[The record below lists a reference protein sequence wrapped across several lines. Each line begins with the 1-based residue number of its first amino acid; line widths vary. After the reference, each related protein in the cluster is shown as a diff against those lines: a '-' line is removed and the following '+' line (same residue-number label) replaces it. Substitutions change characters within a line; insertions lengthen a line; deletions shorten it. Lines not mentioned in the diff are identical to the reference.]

1 MKLKYLLLSMPCA
14 LYFMPYT
21 SMAGL
26 RVGNL
31 SRSNAA
37 AYQQVNEMRNTAMNT
52 ANPIPTNGA
61 TAQAAET
68 VSDEMQQCPMIYPG
82 GEFVWARPTVGRG
95 VGGAATCTAVVE
107 MRAVG
112 AGLNGSDAVV
122 ARANLAAGDSVLC
135 NISHFPKATYLPA
148 AGDFE
153 FPADTEPTPE
163 DVVAVLNAEQKQ
175 NAGLKIAAATILG
188 GLSGNIAGKNEPGND
203 GLLGG
208 GKSKTSGTIIGA
220 LGGAALMTG
229 SVYGGKVA
237 GDMILSAGVNAA
249 AGAVVGN
256 ISPGGD
262 SVLRIEP
269 CTVDGR
275 QVKCLWGYIE
285 EYETATDKTTA
296 YVSKNNPKRFMVCS
310 PTENKAGAESEE
322 KCEYKNLNT
331 TGATIKGCDF
341 YEPKRSDKG
350 DIDLEDIFASDK
362 FECANAESKHCYKE
376 GKMEELMSDYC
387 EDSADIWIKLEG
399 DIAIISSK
407 KAAMV
412 VDVKDKPLGWKKSE
426 WSKFVESFGSNEVVG
441 RTGKGTATY
450 LDVDFL
456 NNSTGDKKD
465 NKQILLQDV
474 EDFFSPD
481 DQDSDEGSFIEL
493 GNKAR
498 MKGTLTGA
506 GVGGTLGAF
515 SAYQGAQREIEARWV
530 SAVQEYKDSLQ
541 KVYCVTGTRFLSQY
555 NDAVIIPSIGTE

>member
-95 VGGAATCTAVVE
+95 VGSAATCTAVVE

-175 NAGLKIAAATILG
+175 HAGLKIAAATILG

-237 GDMILSAGVNAA
+237 GDMILSTGVNAA

-256 ISPGGD
+256 IISGGD

-269 CTVDGR
+269 CTVDGK

-285 EYETATDKTTA
+285 EYDNAEGKTA

-310 PTENKAGAESEE
+310 LTEEGEE
-322 KCEYKNLNT
+322 KCKYENLNT
-331 TGATIKGCDF
+331 TGATIKGYDF
-341 YEPKRSDKG
+341 DQKKRSDKG
-350 DIDLEDIFASDK
+350 DIDLEDIFASDG
-362 FECANAESKHCYKE
+362 FEAATDRNCYKE
-376 GKMEELMSDYC
+376 GKMEELTSGYC
-387 EDSADIWIKLEG
+387 DDSADIWIKLEG
-399 DIAIISSK
+399 TFAIISSK

-412 VDVKDKPLGWKKSE
+412 VDVEDKPLGWKKSE
-426 WSKFVESFGSNEVVG
+426 WSKFVESFGKKEVVG

-450 LDVDFL
+450 LDVESL
-456 NNSTGDKKD
+456 NDSTDD
-465 NKQILLQDV
+465 NKAKKEISLQDV
-474 EDFFSPD
+474 EDIFSPV
-481 DQDSDEGSFIEL
+481 DQDSDDGSSIEL

-506 GVGGTLGAF
+506 GVGGALGAF
-515 SAYQGAQREIEARWV
+515 SAYQGAQQEIEARWV

>member
-153 FPADTEPTPE
+153 FPADAEPTPE

-175 NAGLKIAAATILG
+175 HAGLKIAAATILG

-237 GDMILSAGVNAA
+237 GDMILSTGVNAA

-256 ISPGGD
+256 IISGGD

-269 CTVDGR
+269 CTVDGK

-285 EYETATDKTTA
+285 EYDNAEGKTA

-310 PTENKAGAESEE
+310 LDKEKGEE
-322 KCEYKNLNT
+322 KCEYNDLNT

-341 YEPKRSDKG
+341 YETRRSDKG
-350 DIDLEDIFASDK
+350 NVDLEDIFASDK

-376 GKMEELMSDYC
+376 GKMKKIDSGECDA
-387 EDSADIWIKLEG
+387 SADIWIELEG
-399 DIAIISSK
+399 DFAIISST

-426 WSKFVESFGSNEVVG
+426 WSKFVESFGQNEVVG

-450 LDVDFL
+450 LDVESSND
-456 NNSTGDKKD
+456 STDD
-465 NKQILLQDV
+465 NKGNKKISLQDV
-474 EDFFSPD
+474 ANKFSPA
-481 DQDSDEGSFIEL
+481 DQDSDGGSSIEL

-506 GVGGTLGAF
+506 GVGGALGAF
-515 SAYQGAQREIEARWV
+515 SAYQGAQQEIEARWV

>member
-68 VSDEMQQCPMIYPG
+68 VSDEMQQCSMIYPG
-82 GEFVWARPTVGRG
+82 GEFVWAHPTVGRG

-153 FPADTEPTPE
+153 FPADAEPTPE

-175 NAGLKIAAATILG
+175 HAGLKIAAATILG

-256 ISPGGD
+256 ISSGGD

-269 CTVDGR
+269 CTVDGI
-275 QVKCLWGYIE
+275 QVKCLWGLIE
-285 EYETATDKTTA
+285 EYEDDVKDKTA
-296 YVSKNNPKRFMVCS
+296 YVSKNNPKRFMVCTPS
-310 PTENKAGAESEE
+310 TDGSKET
-322 KCEYKNLNT
+322 CEYKNLNT
-331 TGATIKGCDF
+331 TKATIKGYDF
-341 YEPKRSDKG
+341 SEKKRSDKG
-350 DIDLEDIFASDK
+350 NADLEYFFAIDGFAK
-362 FECANAESKHCYKE
+362 AEDTNCYKE
-376 GKMEELMSDYC
+376 GKMKNSNAGYCDDSD
-387 EDSADIWIKLEG
+387 DIWIRLEG
-399 DIAIISSK
+399 KFAIINSQ

-426 WSKFVESFGSNEVVG
+426 WSKFVELFGKNEVVG

-456 NNSTGDKKD
+456 NNSAVDKKD
-465 NKQILLQDV
+465 NQKISLQDV
-474 EDFFSPD
+474 EDIFSPV
-481 DQDSDEGSFIEL
+481 DQDSDDGSIEL

-506 GVGGTLGAF
+506 GVGGALGAF
-515 SAYQGAQREIEARWV
+515 SAYQGAQQEIEARWV
-530 SAVQEYKDSLQ
+530 SAVQEYRDSLQ

>member
-208 GKSKTSGTIIGA
+208 GKAKTSGTIIGA

-237 GDMILSAGVNAA
+237 GDMILSTGVNAA

-256 ISPGGD
+256 IISGGD

-269 CTVDGR
+269 CTVDGK

-285 EYETATDKTTA
+285 EYDNAEGKTA

-310 PTENKAGAESEE
+310 LDKENGEE
-322 KCEYKNLNT
+322 KCEYMDLNT
-331 TGATIKGCDF
+331 TGATIDGCDF
-341 YEPKRSDKG
+341 YETKRSDKG
-350 DIDLEDIFASDK
+350 NIDLEDIFASDK
-362 FECANAESKHCYKE
+362 FECANAKSKHCYKE
-376 GKMEELMSDYC
+376 GKMEELTSGYC
-387 EDSADIWIKLEG
+387 DESADIWIKLEG
-399 DIAIISSK
+399 DFAIISST

-426 WSKFVESFGSNEVVG
+426 WSKFVESFGNKEVVG

-450 LDVDFL
+450 LDVESSND
-456 NNSTGDKKD
+456 STDD
-465 NKQILLQDV
+465 NKGNKKILLQDV
-474 EDFFSPD
+474 VNKFSPA
-481 DQDSDEGSFIEL
+481 DQDSDGGSSIEL

-506 GVGGTLGAF
+506 GVGGALGAF
-515 SAYQGAQREIEARWV
+515 SAYQGAQQEIEARWV

>member
-68 VSDEMQQCPMIYPG
+68 VSDEMQQCSMIYPG

-153 FPADTEPTPE
+153 FPADAEPTPE

-175 NAGLKIAAATILG
+175 HAGLKIAAATILG

-237 GDMILSAGVNAA
+237 GDMILSTGVNAA

-256 ISPGGD
+256 IISGVD

-275 QVKCLWGYIE
+275 QVKCLWGLIE
-285 EYETATDKTTA
+285 KHETTTNKTA
-296 YVSKNNPKRFMVCS
+296 YVSKNNPKRFMVCD
-310 PTENKAGAESEE
+310 ENKE

-331 TGATIKGCDF
+331 TKATIKGCDF
-341 YEPKRSDKG
+341 IETKRSDKG
-350 DIDLEDIFASDK
+350 NVDLEDCFASGG
-362 FECANAESKHCYKE
+362 FENAEGEHCYKN
-376 GKMEELMSDYC
+376 GKMEGLDSGECD
-387 EDSADIWIKLEG
+387 ESADIWIQLEG
-399 DIAIISSK
+399 DFAIISSK

-412 VDVKDKPLGWKKSE
+412 VDVEDKPLGWKKSE
-426 WSKFVESFGSNEVVG
+426 WSKFVERFGQNEVVG

-450 LDVDFL
+450 LDVEFL
-456 NNSTGDKKD
+456 NNSTDDKKD
-465 NKQILLQDV
+465 NTKISLQDV
-474 EDFFSPD
+474 EDIFSPD
-481 DQDSDEGSFIEL
+481 DQDSDEGSIEL

-506 GVGGTLGAF
+506 GVGGALGAF
-515 SAYQGAQREIEARWV
+515 SAYQGAQQEIEARWV

>member
-68 VSDEMQQCPMIYPG
+68 VSDEMQQCSMIYPG

-95 VGGAATCTAVVE
+95 VGDAATCTAVVE

-153 FPADTEPTPE
+153 FPADAEPTPE

-237 GDMILSAGVNAA
+237 GDMILSTGVNAA

-256 ISPGGD
+256 IISGAD

-269 CTVDGR
+269 CTVDGK

-285 EYETATDKTTA
+285 EYDNAEGKTA

-310 PTENKAGAESEE
+310 LDEESGEE

-331 TGATIKGCDF
+331 TGATIKGYDF
-341 YEPKRSDKG
+341 DQKKRSDKG
-350 DIDLEDIFASDK
+350 DIDLEDIFASDG
-362 FECANAESKHCYKE
+362 FEAATDRNCYIE
-376 GKMEELMSDYC
+376 GKMIDYGDC
-387 EDSADIWIKLEG
+387 DGSADIWIELEG
-399 DIAIISSK
+399 DFAIISST

-412 VDVKDKPLGWKKSE
+412 VDVEDKPLGWKKSE
-426 WSKFVESFGSNEVVG
+426 WSKFVESFGRNEVVG

-450 LDVDFL
+450 LDVDSL
-456 NNSTGDKKD
+456 NDSTDDDKG
-465 NKQILLQDV
+465 NKKILLQDV
-474 EDFFSPD
+474 VNKFSPV
-481 DQDSDEGSFIEL
+481 DQDSDEGSVIEL

-498 MKGTLTGA
+498 MKSTLTGA
-506 GVGGTLGAF
+506 GVGGALGAF
-515 SAYQGAQREIEARWV
+515 SAYQGAQQEIEARWV

>member
-153 FPADTEPTPE
+153 FPADAEPTPE

-175 NAGLKIAAATILG
+175 HAGLKIAAATILG

-208 GKSKTSGTIIGA
+208 GKAKTSGTIIGA

-237 GDMILSAGVNAA
+237 GDMILSTGVNAA

-256 ISPGGD
+256 IISGGD

-269 CTVDGR
+269 CTVDGK

-285 EYETATDKTTA
+285 EYDNAEGKTA

-310 PTENKAGAESEE
+310 LDKEKGEE
-322 KCEYKNLNT
+322 KCEYKDLNT
-331 TGATIKGCDF
+331 TGATIDGCDF
-341 YEPKRSDKG
+341 YETKRSDKG
-350 DIDLEDIFASDK
+350 NIDLEDIFASDK
-362 FECANAESKHCYKE
+362 FECANAKSKHCYKE
-376 GKMEELMSDYC
+376 GKMEELTSDYC
-387 EDSADIWIKLEG
+387 DDSADIWIELEG
-399 DIAIISSK
+399 DFAIISST

-426 WSKFVESFGSNEVVG
+426 WSKFVESFGQNEVVG

-450 LDVDFL
+450 LDVESSND
-456 NNSTGDKKD
+456 STDD
-465 NKQILLQDV
+465 NKGNKKISLQDV
-474 EDFFSPD
+474 ANKFSPA
-481 DQDSDEGSFIEL
+481 DQDSDGGSSIEL

-506 GVGGTLGAF
+506 GVGGALGAF
-515 SAYQGAQREIEARWV
+515 SAYQGAQQEIEARWV

>member
-95 VGGAATCTAVVE
+95 VGSAATCTAVVE

-175 NAGLKIAAATILG
+175 HAGLKIAAATILG

-237 GDMILSAGVNAA
+237 GDMILSTGVNAA

-256 ISPGGD
+256 IISGGD

-269 CTVDGR
+269 CTVDGK

-285 EYETATDKTTA
+285 EYDNAEGKTA

-310 PTENKAGAESEE
+310 LDKEKGEE
-322 KCEYKNLNT
+322 KCEYKDLNT
-331 TGATIKGCDF
+331 TGATIDDCDF
-341 YEPKRSDKG
+341 SQTRRSDKG
-350 DIDLEDIFASDK
+350 KVDLEDIFANDG
-362 FECANAESKHCYKE
+362 FECANAKSKHCYKE
-376 GKMEELMSDYC
+376 GKMKELTSDYC
-387 EDSADIWIKLEG
+387 DDSADIWIKLEG
-399 DIAIISSK
+399 TFAIISSK

-412 VDVKDKPLGWKKSE
+412 VDVEDKPLGWKKSE
-426 WSKFVESFGSNEVVG
+426 WSKFVESFGKKEVVG

-450 LDVDFL
+450 LVVESL
-456 NNSTGDKKD
+456 NDSTDD
-465 NKQILLQDV
+465 NKAKKEISLQDV
-474 EDFFSPD
+474 EDIFSPV
-481 DQDSDEGSFIEL
+481 DQDSDDGSSIEL

-506 GVGGTLGAF
+506 GVGGALGAF
-515 SAYQGAQREIEARWV
+515 SAYQGAQQEIEARWV
-530 SAVQEYKDSLQ
+530 SAVQEYRDSLQ

>member
-95 VGGAATCTAVVE
+95 VGSAATCTAVVE
-107 MRAVG
+107 MRAIG

-153 FPADTEPTPE
+153 FPADAEPTPE

-175 NAGLKIAAATILG
+175 HAGLKIAAATILG

-237 GDMILSAGVNAA
+237 GDMILSTGVNAA

-256 ISPGGD
+256 IISGGD

-269 CTVDGR
+269 CTVDGK

-285 EYETATDKTTA
+285 EHETATDKTTA

-310 PTENKAGAESEE
+310 SDKEKGEE
-322 KCEYKNLNT
+322 KCEYKDLNT
-331 TGATIKGCDF
+331 TGATINGCDSSQAR
-341 YEPKRSDKG
+341 RSDKG
-350 DIDLEDIFASDK
+350 KVDLEDIFANDG
-362 FECANAESKHCYKE
+362 FECANAKSCYKE
-376 GKMEELMSDYC
+376 GKMEELTSDYC
-387 EDSADIWIKLEG
+387 DDSADIWIKLEG
-399 DIAIISSK
+399 TFAIISSK

-412 VDVKDKPLGWKKSE
+412 VDVEDKPLGWKKSE
-426 WSKFVESFGSNEVVG
+426 WSKFVESFGKKEVVG

-450 LDVDFL
+450 LVVESL
-456 NNSTGDKKD
+456 NDSTDD
-465 NKQILLQDV
+465 NKAKKEISLQDV
-474 EDFFSPD
+474 EDIFSPV
-481 DQDSDEGSFIEL
+481 DQDSDDGSSIEL

-506 GVGGTLGAF
+506 GVGGALGAF
-515 SAYQGAQREIEARWV
+515 SAYQGAQQEIEARWV
-530 SAVQEYKDSLQ
+530 SAVQEYRDSLQ

>member
-237 GDMILSAGVNAA
+237 GDMILSTGVNAA

-256 ISPGGD
+256 IISGAD

-269 CTVDGR
+269 CTVDGK

-285 EYETATDKTTA
+285 EYDNAEGKTA

-310 PTENKAGAESEE
+310 PSTDESEE

-331 TGATIKGCDF
+331 TGATIKGYDF
-341 YEPKRSDKG
+341 DQKKRSDKG
-350 DIDLEDIFASDK
+350 DIDLEYIFASGK

-376 GKMEELMSDYC
+376 GKMEELTSGYC
-387 EDSADIWIKLEG
+387 DDSADIWIELEG
-399 DIAIISSK
+399 DFAIISST

-426 WSKFVESFGSNEVVG
+426 WSKFVESFGNKEVVG

-450 LDVDFL
+450 LDVESSND
-456 NNSTGDKKD
+456 STDD
-465 NKQILLQDV
+465 NKGNKKISLQDV
-474 EDFFSPD
+474 VNKFSPA
-481 DQDSDEGSFIEL
+481 DQDSDGGSSIEL

-506 GVGGTLGAF
+506 GVGGALGAF
-515 SAYQGAQREIEARWV
+515 SAYQGAQQEIEARWV

>member
-82 GEFVWARPTVGRG
+82 GEFVWAHPTVGRG

-237 GDMILSAGVNAA
+237 GDMILSTGVNAA

-256 ISPGGD
+256 IISGSD

-269 CTVDGR
+269 CTVDGK
-275 QVKCLWGYIE
+275 QVKCLWGLIE
-285 EYETATDKTTA
+285 EYKGKVDGQTA

-310 PTENKAGAESEE
+310 VTEEVDEE

-331 TGATIKGCDF
+331 TKATIKGCDF
-341 YEPKRSDKG
+341 SERKRSGKG
-350 DIDLEDIFASDK
+350 NIDLEDIFASDK

-376 GKMEELMSDYC
+376 GKMIDYGDC
-387 EDSADIWIKLEG
+387 DESADIWIELEG
-399 DIAIISSK
+399 DFKIISSS

-426 WSKFVESFGSNEVVG
+426 WSKFVELFGENEVVG

-450 LDVDFL
+450 LDVKIS
-456 NNSTGDKKD
+456 NNSAVDKKD
-465 NKQILLQDV
+465 NKKIELQDV
-474 EDFFSPD
+474 EDIFSPV
-481 DQDSDEGSFIEL
+481 DQDSDGGSFIEL

-506 GVGGTLGAF
+506 GVGGALGAF
-515 SAYQGAQREIEARWV
+515 SAYQGAQQEIEARWV

>member
-208 GKSKTSGTIIGA
+208 GKAKTSGTIIGA

-237 GDMILSAGVNAA
+237 GDMILSTGVNAA

-256 ISPGGD
+256 IISGGD

-269 CTVDGR
+269 CTVDGK

-285 EYETATDKTTA
+285 EYDNAEGKTA

-310 PTENKAGAESEE
+310 LDKENGEE
-322 KCEYKNLNT
+322 KCEYMDLNT
-331 TGATIKGCDF
+331 TGATIDGCDF
-341 YEPKRSDKG
+341 YETKRSDKG
-350 DIDLEDIFASDK
+350 NIDLEDIFASDK
-362 FECANAESKHCYKE
+362 FECANAKSKHCYKE
-376 GKMEELMSDYC
+376 GKMEELTSGY
-387 EDSADIWIKLEG
+387 
-399 DIAIISSK
+399 
-407 KAAMV
+407 
-412 VDVKDKPLGWKKSE
+412 
-426 WSKFVESFGSNEVVG
+426 
-441 RTGKGTATY
+441 
-450 LDVDFL
+450 
-456 NNSTGDKKD
+456 
-465 NKQILLQDV
+465 
-474 EDFFSPD
+474 
-481 DQDSDEGSFIEL
+481 
-493 GNKAR
+493 
-498 MKGTLTGA
+498 
-506 GVGGTLGAF
+506 
-515 SAYQGAQREIEARWV
+515 
-530 SAVQEYKDSLQ
+530 
-541 KVYCVTGTRFLSQY
+541 
-555 NDAVIIPSIGTE
+555 

>member
-95 VGGAATCTAVVE
+95 VGSAATCTAVVE

-175 NAGLKIAAATILG
+175 HAGLKIAAATILG

-237 GDMILSAGVNAA
+237 GDMILSTGVNAA

-256 ISPGGD
+256 IISGGD

-285 EYETATDKTTA
+285 EHETATDTTTA

-310 PTENKAGAESEE
+310 LTEEGEE
-322 KCEYKNLNT
+322 KCEYKDLNT
-331 TGATIKGCDF
+331 TGATIDDCDF
-341 YEPKRSDKG
+341 SQTRRSDKG
-350 DIDLEDIFASDK
+350 KVDLEDIFANDG
-362 FECANAESKHCYKE
+362 FECANAKSKHCYKE
-376 GKMEELMSDYC
+376 GKMEELTSDYC
-387 EDSADIWIKLEG
+387 DDSADIWIKLEG
-399 DIAIISSK
+399 TFAIISSK

-412 VDVKDKPLGWKKSE
+412 VDVEDKPLGWKKSE
-426 WSKFVESFGSNEVVG
+426 WSKFVESFGKKEVVG

-450 LDVDFL
+450 LVVESL
-456 NNSTGDKKD
+456 NDSTDD
-465 NKQILLQDV
+465 NKAKKEISLQDV
-474 EDFFSPD
+474 EDIFSPV
-481 DQDSDEGSFIEL
+481 DQDSDDGSSIEL

-506 GVGGTLGAF
+506 GVGGALGAF
-515 SAYQGAQREIEARWV
+515 SAYQGAQQEIEARWV
-530 SAVQEYKDSLQ
+530 SAVQEYRDSLQ

>member
-68 VSDEMQQCPMIYPG
+68 VSDEMQQCSMIYPG

-95 VGGAATCTAVVE
+95 VGGVATCTAVVE

-153 FPADTEPTPE
+153 FPADAEPTPE

-237 GDMILSAGVNAA
+237 GDMILSTGVNAA

-256 ISPGGD
+256 IISGGD

-275 QVKCLWGYIE
+275 QVKCLWGLIE
-285 EYETATDKTTA
+285 KHETTANKTA
-296 YVSKNNPKRFMVCS
+296 YVSKNNPKRFMVCD
-310 PTENKAGAESEE
+310 ESKE

-331 TGATIKGCDF
+331 TKATIDGCDF
-341 YEPKRSDKG
+341 IETKRSGKEN
-350 DIDLEDIFASDK
+350 IDLEDCFASGG
-362 FECANAESKHCYKE
+362 FENAEGEHCYKK
-376 GKMEELMSDYC
+376 GKMEELDSGECD
-387 EDSADIWIKLEG
+387 ESADIWIELKG
-399 DIAIISSK
+399 KFAIISSK

-426 WSKFVESFGSNEVVG
+426 WSKFVESFGQNEVVG

-450 LDVDFL
+450 LDVEFL
-456 NNSTGDKKD
+456 DNSTDDKKD
-465 NKQILLQDV
+465 NTKISLQDV
-474 EDFFSPD
+474 EDIFSPV
-481 DQDSDEGSFIEL
+481 DQDSDEGSSIEL

-506 GVGGTLGAF
+506 GVGGALGAF
-515 SAYQGAQREIEARWV
+515 SAYQGAQQEIEARWV

>member
-37 AYQQVNEMRNTAMNT
+37 AYQQVNEMRNAAMNT

-68 VSDEMQQCPMIYPG
+68 VSDEMQQCSMIYPG
-82 GEFVWARPTVGRG
+82 GEFVWAHPTVGRG

-237 GDMILSAGVNAA
+237 GDMILSTGVNAA

-256 ISPGGD
+256 IISGGD

-285 EYETATDKTTA
+285 EYETATETTTA

-310 PTENKAGAESEE
+310 SNNEKGEE
-322 KCEYKNLNT
+322 ECEYKDLNT
-331 TGATIKGCDF
+331 TKATIDGCDF
-341 YEPKRSDKG
+341 SERKRSGKG
-350 DIDLEDIFASDK
+350 NIDLEDIFASDK
-362 FECANAESKHCYKE
+362 FDCASANSKHCYKE
-376 GKMEELMSDYC
+376 GKMIDYGEC
-387 EDSADIWIKLEG
+387 DGSADIWIELEG
-399 DIAIISSK
+399 DFAIISST

-412 VDVKDKPLGWKKSE
+412 VDVEDKPLGWKKSE
-426 WSKFVESFGSNEVVG
+426 WSKFVESFGRNEVVG

-450 LDVDFL
+450 LDVDSL
-456 NNSTGDKKD
+456 NDSTDD
-465 NKQILLQDV
+465 NKGNKKILLQDV
-474 EDFFSPD
+474 VNKFSPV
-481 DQDSDEGSFIEL
+481 DQDFDEGSVIEL

-498 MKGTLTGA
+498 MKSTLTGA
-506 GVGGTLGAF
+506 GVGGALGAF
-515 SAYQGAQREIEARWV
+515 SAYQGAQQEIEARWV